1 MTQEALN
8 TSDDEI
14 GISQNGRKALAAA
27 RGLADLITG
36 LRHQTEADRRVAA
49 PIVDAMIDANLFRMP
64 ITPDLGGLGLSTV
77 DALHV
82 FEALSGLEAS
92 VSWVA
97 WNNSLPWLY
106 GRFLSPDAR
115 AEIFTNPTWLHANS
129 TRPSGKA
136 VAEKDGYRI
145 TGQWSLVSGC
155 ELAEWMPLACLVE
168 DDGELRMAAPGVP
181 ELRFA
186 FLRKGQYEI
195 IDTWNVG
202 GLRGTGSHDVAVREV
217 LVPAEFTLFPG
228 DPPTLD
234 DPMGRVPINA
244 TLAGGFAA
252 QALGIAQSS
261 IDALIH
267 MAQTKITPGPV
278 PDLRDRSRAR
288 VQVASCTAAVNAA
301 RTYLYQAVG
310 EGWDKAVAGNPWTN
324 EDIAKVL
331 GAEQHA
337 NEVARNTVDEMFTAG
352 GTSAMYTDN
361 PLERAH
367 RDIHA
372 MMRHVLAQPILN
384 DQSGRVL
391 FGLEPNDSQ
400 FGL

>member
-1 MTQEALN
+1 MTRETRDA
-8 TSDDEI
+8 TDGEI
-14 GISQNGRKALAAA
+14 GIGQNGLEALAAA

-49 PIVDAMIDANLFRMP
+49 PIVDAMIDARLFRIP

-77 DALHV
+77 EALHV

-97 WNNSLPWLY
+97 WNNSLPWLF

-115 AEIFTNPTWLHANS
+115 AEIFADPTWLYANS

-155 ELAEWMPLACLVE
+155 ELAEWTLLTCLVE
-168 DDGELRMAAPGVP
+168 DNGELRMAALGGP
-181 ELRFA
+181 ETRLVFV
-186 FLRKGQYEI
+186 RKDQCEI

-217 LVPAEFTLFPG
+217 LVPVEFTLFPG
-228 DPPTLD
+228 DPSTLD
-234 DPMGRVPINA
+234 DPIGRVPIIA

-252 QALGIAQSS
+252 QALGIAQSA
-261 IDALIH
+261 IDTLIH
-267 MAQTKITPGPV
+267 MARTKITPGPV
-278 PDLRDRSRAR
+278 PDLRDRSGAR
-288 VQVASCTAAVNAA
+288 VQVASCTAAVSAA
-301 RTYLYQAVG
+301 RGYLHQAVG
-310 EGWDKAVAGNPWTN
+310 EGWDKAVAGNPWTM
-324 EDIAKVL
+324 EDIAKVI
-331 GAEQHA
+331 GAEQYA
-337 NEVARNTVDEMFTAG
+337 NEVARNTVDEMFAAG

-361 PLERAH
+361 LLERAH

-372 MMRHVLAQPILN
+372 MMRHVIAQPVLN
-384 DQSGRVL
+384 EQGGRVL
-391 FGLEPNDSQ
+391 FGLEPNDIQ
-400 FGL
+400 FSL